1 LVYEGIM
8 ALNQKSYLCRILKIF
23 KQVYLTTIKVNLTNP
38 INMKHFIKRVNQSSK
53 NFFSRSLDIIE
64 VVGNK
69 LPHPATIFGGLA
81 VLVILLSWAMHYWG
95 ISAINP
101 ATQEVVSINN
111 LLSADGFR
119 WMYTNILGNF
129 LRFPPLG
136 YVLVVM
142 IGIGLAEGTGLFAV
156 MIRALVLGAPS
167 KFITAAV
174 VLAGVISGLAVE
186 AGYVILIPLGAMIF
200 HALGRHPMA
209 GLAAAFCGVSGGFGA
224 NFFIG
229 SIDPIL
235 AGISTSAAQLIDP
248 EMVVNPAVN
257 YYFMIG
263 SSFVVL
269 FVGTWVTEKIVE
281 PRLGEY
287 KGSAEKFVIV
297 QLTSQE
303 KKGLNWAG
311 ITAIAFVALL
321 ALTVIP
327 ENGLLRDPE
336 TGSILHSPFFSGI
349 IIGILL
355 FFLLPAL
362 VYGIIVGTVKNDKD
376 MMGHIIKSMSG
387 MGSYIVLVFFA
398 AQFVYFFNYSNLGL
412 IIAIK
417 GASGLTAINFTGPLL
432 IAAFVLLAAFI
443 NMFMG
448 SASAKWAII
457 APVFIPMLMLLDP
470 AYHPGLTQAAFRIG
484 DSLTNLITP
493 MMSYF
498 ALIVTFAE
506 KYDKRYGIG
515 TIISTMLPYTIFLA
529 IIWIALLMLWM
540 WLGIPMGPDGPIY
553 LN

>member
-1 LVYEGIM
+1 MERNPFAKIRSGSR
-8 ALNQKSYLCRILKIF
+8 KIL
-23 KQVYLTTIKVNLTNP
+23 T
-38 INMKHFIKRVNQSSK
+38 
-53 NFFSRSLDIIE
+53 RSLDFIE
-64 VVGNK
+64 IVGNK

-81 VLVILLSWAMHYWG
+81 VLVVLLSWLLHALG
-95 ISAINP
+95 VSALNP
-101 ATQEVVSINN
+101 ATNEMVSINN
-111 LLSADGFR
+111 LVSGDGFR
-119 WMYTNILGNF
+119 WMYTNLLGNF

-142 IGIGLAEGTGLFAV
+142 IGIGLAEGTGLFAI
-156 MIRALVLGAPS
+156 MIRALVLSAPS
-167 KFITAAV
+167 KLITAAV
-174 VLAGVISGLAVE
+174 VLAGIISGLAVE

-235 AGISTSAAQLIDP
+235 AGISESAARIIDP

-257 YYFMIG
+257 WYFMIA

-269 FVGTWVTEKIVE
+269 FVGTWVTDRIVE
-281 PRLGEY
+281 PRLGKYE
-287 KGSAEKFVIV
+287 GTAERFQIT
-297 QLTSQE
+297 QLTPIE
-303 KKGLNWAG
+303 KKGLRWAG
-311 ITAIAFVALL
+311 IAVLVFIVAISF
-321 ALTVIP
+321 TVVP

-336 TGSILHSPFFSGI
+336 TGEVLRSPFFDGI
-349 IIGILL
+349 IVGILL
-355 FFLLPAL
+355 LFFLPAL
-362 VYGIIVGTVKNDKD
+362 VYGLIVGTVKSDKD
-376 MMGHIIKSMSG
+376 MMNHIIRSMNG

-412 IIAIK
+412 IIAIN
-417 GASGLTAINFTGPLL
+417 GASILTQINFTGPLL
-432 IAAFVLLAAFI
+432 IATFVLIAAFI
-443 NMFMG
+443 NLFMG

-515 TIISTMLPYTIFLA
+515 TIISTMLPYTLFLT
-529 IIWIALLMLWM
+529 IVWIAVLMLWM

-553 LN
+553 IN

>member
-1 LVYEGIM
+1 MG
-8 ALNQKSYLCRILKIF
+8 NSSGNLKAKPKGVF
-23 KQVYLTTIKVNLTNP
+23 ARTLD
-38 INMKHFIKRVNQSSK
+38 FIE
-53 NFFSRSLDIIE
+53 I
-64 VVGNK
+64 VGNK

-81 VLVILLSWAMHYWG
+81 LVVVLLSWLTYALG
-95 ISAINP
+95 TSAVNP
-101 ATQEVVSINN
+101 ADGQTVTVNN
-111 LLSADGFR
+111 LLSADGIR
-119 WMYTNILGNF
+119 WMYTNILDNF

-142 IGIGLAEGTGLFAV
+142 VGIGLAEGTGLFAV
-156 MIRALVLGAPS
+156 MIRALVLSAPS

-174 VLAGVISGLAVE
+174 VLAGIVSGLAVE

-235 AGISTSAAQLIDP
+235 AGISTSAAQIIDP
-248 EMVVNPAVN
+248 DMVVNPAVN
-257 YYFMIG
+257 YYFMIA
-263 SSFVVL
+263 SSFIVL
-269 FVGTWVTEKIVE
+269 FVGTWVTESIVE
-281 PRLGEY
+281 PRLGKYE
-287 KGSAEKFVIV
+287 GTAERFKIV
-297 QLTSQE
+297 QLTPE
-303 KKGLNWAG
+303 ERKGLRWAG
-311 ITAIAFVALL
+311 ITVVLFIIAL

-327 ENGLLRDPE
+327 ENGIFRNPE
-336 TGSILHSPFFSGI
+336 TGSILHSPFFTGI

-355 FFLLPAL
+355 LFLLPAL
-362 VYGIIVGTVKNDKD
+362 AYGIVVGTVKNDKD
-376 MMGHIIKSMSG
+376 MMKHIIKSMSG
-387 MGSYIVLVFFA
+387 MGGYIVLVFFA

-417 GASGLTAINFTGPLL
+417 GASGLTEIGFTGPVL
-432 IAAFVLLAAFI
+432 IGAFVLLAAFI
-443 NMFMG
+443 NLFMG

-457 APVFIPMLMLLDP
+457 APVFIPMLMLLENG
-470 AYHPGLTQAAFRIG
+470 YHPGITQAAFRIG
-484 DSLTNLITP
+484 DSLTNLVTP

-506 KYDKRYGIG
+506 KYDERYGIG

-529 IIWIALLMLWM
+529 IVWIAALMGWI
-540 WLGIPMGPDGPIY
+540 WLGIPLGPDGPIY

>member
-1 LVYEGIM
+1 M
-8 ALNQKSYLCRILKIF
+8 ANSSG
-23 KQVYLTTIKVNLTNP
+23 NP
-38 INMKHFIKRVNQSSK
+38 KKKPGGLFARVLDFIE
-53 NFFSRSLDIIE
+53 I
-64 VVGNK
+64 VGNK

-81 VLVILLSWAMHYWG
+81 VVVVLLSWLTHALG
-95 ISAINP
+95 TSAVNP
-101 ATQEVVSINN
+101 ADGQTVTVNN
-111 LLSADGFR
+111 LLSADGIR
-119 WMYTNILGNF
+119 WMYTNILNNF

-142 IGIGLAEGTGLFAV
+142 VGIGLAEGTGLFSV
-156 MIRALVLGAPS
+156 MIRALVLSAPK

-174 VLAGVISGLAVE
+174 VLAGIVSGLAVE

-235 AGISTSAAQLIDP
+235 AGISTSAAQIIDP

-257 YYFMIG
+257 YYFMIA
-263 SSFVVL
+263 SSFIVL
-269 FVGTWVTEKIVE
+269 FVGTWVTEKVVE
-281 PRLGEY
+281 PRLGKYE
-287 KGSAEKFVIV
+287 GTAERFKIV
-297 QLTSQE
+297 QLTPEE
-303 KKGLNWAG
+303 KKGLRWAG
-311 ITAIAFVALL
+311 ITVVVFIIAL

-327 ENGLLRDPE
+327 ENGIFRNPE
-336 TGSILHSPFFSGI
+336 TGSILHSPFFTGI

-355 FFLLPAL
+355 LFLLPAL
-362 VYGIIVGTVKNDKD
+362 AYGIVVGTVKNDKD
-376 MMGHIIKSMSG
+376 MMKHIIKSMSG
-387 MGSYIVLVFFA
+387 MGGYIVLVFFA

-417 GASGLTAINFTGPLL
+417 GASGLTEIGFTGPVL

-443 NMFMG
+443 NLFMG

-457 APVFIPMLMLLDP
+457 APVFIPMLMLLENG
-470 AYHPGLTQAAFRIG
+470 YHPGITQAAFRIG
-484 DSLTNLITP
+484 DSLTNLVTP

-506 KYDKRYGIG
+506 KYDERYGIG

-529 IIWIALLMLWM
+529 IVWIAALMIWM
-540 WLGIPMGPDGPIY
+540 WLGIPLGPDGPIF

>member
-1 LVYEGIM
+1 M
-8 ALNQKSYLCRILKIF
+8 ANSSG
-23 KQVYLTTIKVNLTNP
+23 NP
-38 INMKHFIKRVNQSSK
+38 KKKPGGLFARALDFIE
-53 NFFSRSLDIIE
+53 I
-64 VVGNK
+64 VGNK

-81 VLVILLSWAMHYWG
+81 VVVVLLSWLTYALG
-95 ISAINP
+95 TSAVNP
-101 ATQEVVSINN
+101 ADGQTVTVNN
-111 LLSADGFR
+111 LLSADGIR
-119 WMYTNILGNF
+119 WMYTNILNNF

-142 IGIGLAEGTGLFAV
+142 VGIGLAEGTGLFAV
-156 MIRALVLGAPS
+156 MIRALVLSAPS
-167 KFITAAV
+167 KFITGAV
-174 VLAGVISGLAVE
+174 VLAGIVSGLAVE

-235 AGISTSAAQLIDP
+235 AGISTSAAQIIDP

-257 YYFMIG
+257 YYFMIA
-263 SSFVVL
+263 SSFIVL
-269 FVGTWVTEKIVE
+269 FVGTWVTEKLVE
-281 PRLGEY
+281 PRLGKYE
-287 KGSAEKFVIV
+287 GTAERFKIV
-297 QLTSQE
+297 QLTPEE
-303 KKGLNWAG
+303 KKGLRWAG
-311 ITAIAFVALL
+311 ITVVVFIIAL
-321 ALTVIP
+321 AFTVIP
-327 ENGLLRDPE
+327 ENGIFRNPE
-336 TGSILHSPFFSGI
+336 TGSILHSPFFTGI

-355 FFLLPAL
+355 LFLLPAL
-362 VYGIIVGTVKNDKD
+362 AYGIVVGTVKNDKD
-376 MMGHIIKSMSG
+376 MMKHIIKSMSG
-387 MGSYIVLVFFA
+387 MGGYIVLVFFA

-417 GASGLTAINFTGPLL
+417 GASGLTEIGFTGPVL

-443 NMFMG
+443 NLFMG

-457 APVFIPMLMLLDP
+457 APVFIPMLMLLENG
-470 AYHPGLTQAAFRIG
+470 YHPGITQAAFRIG
-484 DSLTNLITP
+484 DSLTNLVTP

-506 KYDKRYGIG
+506 KYDERYGIG

-529 IIWIALLMLWM
+529 IFWIAGLMIWM
-540 WLGIPMGPDGPIY
+540 WLGIPLGPDGPIF